1 MIRSLSVTLV
11 AFLAILT
18 VPTQALANAS
28 DRARQ
33 ECKQKITDV
42 YGLKKFQNAH
52 VEKTGNHKFRVYG
65 QVRYDHR
72 WYDYHCKVKQDR
84 VKSYAYDGPHGH
96 NKDDDD
102 VEAALAIGAGLAI
115 AAAVIASSNDDKGGG
130 DLPVPK
136 SALEDDCHDIL
147 QYRIRDEHDRTA
159 SVHMKESHLKG
170 RDLMGKATAKYHG
183 GRPHNVNFT
192 CHFDGKG
199 HIVDSSYTLH

>member
-1 MIRSLSVTLV
+1 MVRTLSLVHVVL
-11 AFLAILT
+11 LALFI
-18 VPTQALANAS
+18 VSPQALADAS

-65 QVRYDHR
+65 QVRYDHH

-84 VKSYAYDGPHGH
+84 IKSYAYNGPHGR
-96 NKDDDD
+96 NKDNDD
-102 VEAALAIGAGLAI
+102 VETALAVGAGLAI
-115 AAAVIASSNDDKGGG
+115 AAAVIASSNDHGD
-130 DLPVPK
+130 DLPVSK
-136 SALEDDCHDIL
+136 STLEDECHDIL

-159 SVHMKESHLKG
+159 VVRMRDSHLKG
-170 RDLMGKATAKYHG
+170 RDLKGKASAKYHG
-183 GRPHNVNFT
+183 GRPHNVNYT

-199 HIVDSSYTLH
+199 RIADSSYTLH